1 VVASNRASKNCCANS
16 FARLTGSG
24 RVRAELGWTV
34 EEGDG
39 EGFAGVGKIVPNIGG
54 TDAPVTYTVS
64 GLEGR
69 GGCSGIDELRSY
81 LARLEGGSG
90 GGDELRLSSGYVLG
104 IVASDRRPS
113 EEKTLRRSRLGD
125 DHDGAVHDGVRWG
138 GLDEARKRES
148 LR

>member
-24 RVRAELGWTV
+24 RVRAELGTV
-34 EEGDG
+34 EEGGG
-39 EGFAGVGKIVPNIGG
+39 EGFAGVGKIVSNIGG
-54 TDAPVTYTVS
+54 SDAPVTYTVS

-69 GGCSGIDELRSY
+69 GGCSGIDELGSS
-81 LARLEGGSG
+81 LAGLEGGSG
-90 GGDELRLSSGYVLG
+90 GGDELRLSSGYVFG
-104 IVASDRRPS
+104 IVASDGRPS
-113 EEKTLRRSRLGD
+113 EEKTLGRSRLGD

-138 GLDEARKRES
+138 GLDETRKRES